1 MSNLRILQDVVVYN
15 SLTASGDVYVTDN
28 LMANSL
34 ALGVLSS
41 TVNPDPT
48 KTLYVSGDTYITGTL
63 TVAGSSNFVNTT
75 FTTSSALSVV
85 NMGTGPAV
93 VGVQVG
99 EEAIAAFY
107 DDSNI
112 ALWID
117 GNSSRP
123 GFVGIGTKEPNKKL
137 TVIGDISATGRIF
150 GDRNVTK
157 FVSAFGNDTD
167 TVYTINHDLDVQ
179 DVVST
184 VINTN
189 TFEVVYPLVTYTNFN
204 EITVEFS
211 EVPGLTAYKIIVVG

>member
-28 LMANSL
+28 LMANNL

-41 TVNPDPT
+41 SVNPDPT
-48 KTLYVSGDTYITGTL
+48 KTLYVSGDTYISGTL

-93 VGVQVG
+93 VGVQIG

-107 DDSNI
+107 DDNNI
-112 ALWID
+112 ALWVD
-117 GNSSRP
+117 GNSAKP
-123 GFVGIGTKEPNKKL
+123 GFVGIGTKEPNKQL

-150 GDRNVTK
+150 GDRTVTK

-167 TVYTINHDLDVQ
+167 KVYTINHDLEAQ

-189 TFEVVYPLVTYTNFN
+189 TLEVVYPLVTYTNFN

>member
-1 MSNLRILQDVVVYN
+1 MAKNLAVGNIG
-15 SLTASGDVYVTDN
+15 A
-28 LMANSL
+28 
-34 ALGVLSS
+34 
-41 TVNPDPT
+41 VNPYPT
-48 KTLYVSGDTYITGTL
+48 KTLYVSGDTFIDGML
-63 TVAGSSNFVNTT
+63 TVTGSANFVNTT

-85 NMGTGPAV
+85 NNGTGPAI
-93 VGVQVG
+93 VGVQKG
-99 EEAIAAFY
+99 EQAIAAFY
-107 DDSNI
+107 DDNNV
-112 ALWID
+112 ALWVD
-117 GNSSRP
+117 GVASRP
-123 GFVGIGTKEPNKKL
+123 GHVGIGTKEPNEKL
-137 TVIGDISATGRIF
+137 TVFGNISSSGRIF

-211 EVPGLTAYKIIVVG
+211 ETPGLTAYKIIVVG